1 MKRLLMTGLLIFGA
15 ISSGRTAMAKKIDK
29 EVLANKIKA
38 LAGLDAEERSELLG
52 LLSERKKY
60 GLVWEEKPEDVE
72 EVMREQLP
80 VLAEVKE
87 RAIVAP
93 VSSAPNHILIEGD
106 NLHALTCLTYTHSN
120 KVDVIYIDP
129 PYNTGNKDFVY
140 NDSFVD
146 KEDAFRHSKWLSFM
160 EKRLRIAKGLL
171 SDKGVIFISI
181 DDNEQAQLKLLCDE
195 IFGEENFIGHIT
207 WESTTQPTN
216 AGTALFQL
224 QKKVEFILCYAK
236 CNGIRNQFKLREI
249 HSENNY
255 PHHGRFG
262 KCRFEVI
269 EKSDVGRFKRDTMKF
284 RILGQYPRAGKRWQ
298 IGEETARELER
309 LGKVEIVNGIVK
321 RAVYPE
327 DENNVSYIPFWSHYD
342 STIGTALKAKKALSE
357 ILGYTT
363 DFDTVKPVDL
373 ILELI
378 NHVSPSDTVLD
389 FFAGSGTTLH
399 AVMKLNAEDGGKR
412 TCILVTNNENGIC
425 EKVTY
430 ERNRRVIQGY
440 TNAKGEAVP
449 GLQDNSL
456 RYYKTEF
463 VPRRPSPRNA
473 RALMAASVDLLC
485 VKNDLYD
492 EVLRF
497 FGKKLKK
504 SAGRYFDDGRGRRM
518 LVLFDET
525 TVPSVAETIRG
536 ASFKG
541 KVKIYVFAHGDYAYN
556 EEFEEVADK
565 VELCALPAAIRN
577 AYRRVIGKYR
587 PQEEDAK

>member
-1 MKRLLMTGLLIFGA
+1 MF
-15 ISSGRTAMAKKIDK
+15 
-29 EVLANKIKA
+29 LATK
-38 LAGLDAEERSELLG
+38 GD
-52 LLSERKKY
+52 
-60 GLVWEEKPEDVE
+60 
-72 EVMREQLP
+72 EQ
-80 VLAEVKE
+80 
-87 RAIVAP
+87 I
-93 VSSAPNHILIEGD
+93 
-106 NLHALTCLTYTHSN
+106 
-120 KVDVIYIDP
+120 
-129 PYNTGNKDFVY
+129 
-140 NDSFVD
+140 
-146 KEDAFRHSKWLSFM
+146 
-160 EKRLRIAKGLL
+160 
-171 SDKGVIFISI
+171 
-181 DDNEQAQLKLLCDE
+181 
-195 IFGEENFIGHIT
+195 
-207 WESTTQPTN
+207 
-216 AGTALFQL
+216 
-224 QKKVEFILCYAK
+224 
-236 CNGIRNQFKLREI
+236 
-249 HSENNY
+249 
-255 PHHGRFG
+255 
-262 KCRFEVI
+262 
-269 EKSDVGRFKRDTMKF
+269 
-284 RILGQYPRAGKRWQ
+284 
-298 IGEETARELER
+298 
-309 LGKVEIVNGIVK
+309 
-321 RAVYPE
+321 
-327 DENNVSYIPFWSHYD
+327 
-342 STIGTALKAKKALSE
+342 
-357 ILGYTT
+357 
-363 DFDTVKPVDL
+363 
-373 ILELI
+373 
-378 NHVSPSDTVLD
+378 LD

-412 TCILVTNNENGIC
+412 KCILVTNNENGIC

-492 EVLRF
+492 EVPRF

>member
-1 MKRLLMTGLLIFGA
+1 ML
-15 ISSGRTAMAKKIDK
+15 
-29 EVLANKIKA
+29 
-38 LAGLDAEERSELLG
+38 
-52 LLSERKKY
+52 
-60 GLVWEEKPEDVE
+60 
-72 EVMREQLP
+72 
-80 VLAEVKE
+80 
-87 RAIVAP
+87 
-93 VSSAPNHILIEGD
+93 
-106 NLHALTCLTYTHSN
+106 
-120 KVDVIYIDP
+120 
-129 PYNTGNKDFVY
+129 
-140 NDSFVD
+140 
-146 KEDAFRHSKWLSFM
+146 
-160 EKRLRIAKGLL
+160 
-171 SDKGVIFISI
+171 
-181 DDNEQAQLKLLCDE
+181 
-195 IFGEENFIGHIT
+195 
-207 WESTTQPTN
+207 
-216 AGTALFQL
+216 
-224 QKKVEFILCYAK
+224 
-236 CNGIRNQFKLREI
+236 
-249 HSENNY
+249 
-255 PHHGRFG
+255 
-262 KCRFEVI
+262 
-269 EKSDVGRFKRDTMKF
+269 
-284 RILGQYPRAGKRWQ
+284 
-298 IGEETARELER
+298 
-309 LGKVEIVNGIVK
+309 
-321 RAVYPE
+321 
-327 DENNVSYIPFWSHYD
+327 
-342 STIGTALKAKKALSE
+342 
-357 ILGYTT
+357 
-363 DFDTVKPVDL
+363 
-373 ILELI
+373 
-378 NHVSPSDTVLD
+378 
-389 FFAGSGTTLH
+389 
-399 AVMKLNAEDGGKR
+399 LNAEDGGKR

-449 GLQDNSL
+449 GLQENSL

-492 EVLRF
+492 EVPRF